1 MKDVILMEK
10 SVFVVDIRDG
20 TDVDAPFYVQQAE
33 LKEGRRGKY
42 IVCAL
47 TDRTGTIAC
56 KIWGRGPAGGDEVEQ
71 AFSKL
76 REGGI
81 YRICGYAKT
90 FRDLCEVNVN
100 DGVRHLTD
108 PIVIEAASHR
118 DYLHAPTDVERNTSA
133 IHDLIAAIGDELLR
147 TLVRSVIVGEAGF
160 FEKPAA
166 KFRHHEYF
174 GGLAE
179 HTLEVARIVCS
190 FADQIAVP
198 IDRDLALAGA
208 LLHDIGKCR
217 SFEQSGPGFIALPA
231 YDLIGHIT
239 LGIQILMEHRGGLG
253 EDRFDH
259 LLHIIQS
266 HHGPYGEIKPH
277 TSEAWAV
284 HLADLSSA
292 TLREVAADTAT
303 LLPGELKRRGAKSGE
318 PVYRFPENPEK

>member
-1 MKDVILMEK
+1 MEK
-10 SVFVVDIRDG
+10 SIFVTDIRDG
-20 TDVDAPFYVQQAE
+20 TDVDAPFYVQNAD

-42 IVCAL
+42 IVCTL
-47 TDRTGTIAC
+47 SDRSGTIAC
-56 KIWGRGPAGGDEVEQ
+56 KIWGRSPGGGDEVEQ

-90 FRDLCEVNVN
+90 YRDLCEVNVN

-108 PIVIEAASHR
+108 PVAIEAVSQR
-118 DYLHAPTDVERNTSA
+118 DYLHAPTDVGRNASA
-133 IHDLIAAIGDELLR
+133 IRGLIAAIGDEHLR
-147 TLVRSVIVGEAGF
+147 SLTERVIDGEEGF

-166 KFRHHEYF
+166 KFRHHDYF

-190 FADQIAVP
+190 LADQVRVP
-198 IDRDLALAGA
+198 LDRDLAVAGA

-231 YDLIGHIT
+231 YDLIGHVT
-239 LGIQILMEHRGGLG
+239 LGIQILTEHRGVVG
-253 EDRFDH
+253 ESRFDH

-266 HHGPYGEIKPH
+266 HHGPYGEVKPY
-277 TSEAWAV
+277 TVEACAV

-303 LLPGELKRRGAKSGE
+303 LLPGELRARGAKSGDG
-318 PVYRFPENPEK
+318 VYRFPENSEK